1 MCITKIYGTTT
12 DDAEDLSLVMP
23 VYNLSE
29 YSSNYFNN
37 TGILWF
43 YAKDK
48 ASSFNDDIED
58 ANN

>member
-1 MCITKIYGTTT
+1 MCITKIDGTRT
-12 DDAEDLSLVMP
+12 DDAEDLSLVML

-29 YSSNYFNN
+29 YSSNYSNN
-37 TGILWF
+37 TGKLWF
-43 YAKDK
+43 YSKDK